1 MTAQQIIKRLSIS
14 LCLTC
19 ISTGIFASPAKLST
33 VKELM
38 QVSQIEYLLRQSL
51 IELGPYYD
59 KQAEQIILNTTGSKV
74 LDSKEKQAALQLS
87 QLLKDSSTQII
98 THPKTQQ
105 VIEDI
110 YLKTYT
116 EEELQASI
124 KFLKTPEGQSI
135 TRKNAKMMGE
145 LSTYMMR
152 LGQEMF
158 NDDKTRENFQEKMM
172 TIIAPLIVEKQKNK
186 SQE

>member
-1 MTAQQIIKRLSIS
+1 MAVQRLIKRLSIS

-19 ISTGIFASPAKLST
+19 ISTGLFASPAKLSS

-51 IELGPYYD
+51 TELAPYYD
-59 KQAEQIILNTTGSKV
+59 KQAEQIILNATGTQT
-74 LDSKEKQAALQLS
+74 LNDQAKQAAIQLS
-87 QLLKDSSTQII
+87 QLLKDSSSQII
-98 THPKTQQ
+98 TNPKTQQ

-145 LSTYMMR
+145 LSTYMMQ

-158 NDDKTRENFQEKMM
+158 NDDQTRETFQEKIMA
-172 TIIAPLIVEKQKNK
+172 IIAPLMADKKQNTN
-186 SQE
+186 